1 MRVAGISVQYQTLR
15 SVSDN
20 HVFVIC
26 YDGRFDELPDHVRQ
40 QGPWQ
45 AMQRGEIELPPGARA
60 RWLCAGHLRAR
71 GVQARGL
78 IARLRPPALNH
89 AQTVTHHIGDQVVH

>member
-1 MRVAGISVQYQTLR
+1 MLQYQALR

-26 YDGRFDELPDHVRQ
+26 YEGRFDELPYHVRD

-45 AMQRGEIELPPGARA
+45 GMHRGEIEKLKANYRRTLARD
-60 RWLCAGHLRAR
+60 GY
-71 GVQARGL
+71 
-78 IARLRPPALNH
+78 AL
-89 AQTVTHHIGDQVVH
+89 VTCDLAFKPEA

>member
-26 YDGRFDELPDHVRQ
+26 YDGRFDELPEHVRQ

-45 AMQRGEIELPPGARA
+45 GMHRGEIEKLKANYRRRLARD
-60 RWLCAGHLRAR
+60 GY
-71 GVQARGL
+71 
-78 IARLRPPALNH
+78 AL
-89 AQTVTHHIGDQVVH
+89 VHSELAVFNPEA

>member
-1 MRVAGISVQYQTLR
+1 MQYQTLR

-26 YDGRFDELPDHVRQ
+26 YDGRFGEPPDHVRQ

-45 AMQRGEIELPPGARA
+45 EMQRGEIEKLKANYR
-60 RWLCAGHLRAR
+60 
-71 GVQARGL
+71 QALASDGYAL
-78 IARLRPPALNH
+78 VKCEVAVFRPEA
-89 AQTVTHHIGDQVVH
+89 